1 MKRIRLARREMSP
14 HEKLRLRKLRQ
25 YRITNV
31 PHSEA
36 AMFSKIAG
44 KTVFARIKSG
54 SLYVFEV
61 RFPREK
67 NWWGAFTANE
77 LGVKE

>member
-1 MKRIRLARREMSP
+1 MKRIRLARREISS
-14 HEKLRLRKLRQ
+14 HEKLRLRKLKIF
-25 YRITNV
+25 RIRGV

-61 RFPREK
+61 RLPHEK

-77 LGVKE
+77 LGVKS